1 MAEVTPDKR
10 FDDEFKRI
18 NKILKDAG
26 VKDKKIALL
35 KPVIENTAWMKV
47 KLDDARI
54 AVKNSQI
61 VVAYNN
67 GGNQTGIRENPLFKG
82 YESLWKSYMKGMEKI
97 IDCIPDELS
106 ELKKTESE
114 KPISML
120 DVVRARKKAE

>member
-10 FDDEFKRI
+10 FNDEFKRI

-47 KLDDARI
+47 KLDDART

-61 VVAYNN
+61 VVAYDN
-67 GGNQTGIRENPLFKG
+67 GGGQKGLRENPIFKG
-82 YESLWKSYMKGMEKI
+82 YESLWKAYMQGMQRI

-106 ELKKTESE
+106 ELKKAESE